1 MNLLI
6 LVACLL
12 IERYLHIGSA
22 LKRFSWFEGYLA
34 FLQTK
39 IRKDSPLSKG
49 YLAVVVAVLPL
60 FIPLLCLYV
69 LAVQYQLAL
78 SGIGLYF
85 ILLLYCFGPR
95 DLYDQLNLYFGAA
108 EEKDPEHMAYIYN
121 DITGSTLDNTDGS
134 SAKASARK
142 LTKTIFARAN
152 CGIFS
157 IVFWFWIG
165 GPLMVL
171 VYRLLCL
178 MASMV
183 AEGKEVSVPFA
194 YEATR
199 LYGWLNWIPARVTAL
214 LYSIAGGSQTY
225 SIWKKN
231 FWSGVSNS
239 DNILIETGVNSLP
252 KEKGLSSIEE
262 NQAAVV
268 LVDHALMIFVAIMFA
283 FTLGA
288 WLR

>member
-22 LKRFSWFEGYLA
+22 LKRFSWFEGYLS
-34 FLQTK
+34 FLQAK

-60 FIPLLCLYV
+60 LFVLLCLYI
-69 LAVQYQLAL
+69 LAVHYQLAL
-78 SGIGLYF
+78 SGIGLFF
-85 ILLLYCFGPR
+85 ILLLYCFGPS
-95 DLYDQLNLYFGAA
+95 DLYDQLNLYFRAV
-108 EEKDPEHMAYIYN
+108 EEKEPEHMAYIYE
-121 DITGSTLDNTDGS
+121 DITGTTLDNTDGS

-152 CGIFS
+152 CSIFS
-157 IVFWFWIG
+157 ILFWFWVG

-178 MASMV
+178 MASLV
-183 AEGKEVSVPFA
+183 AEGKEVSIPFA

-199 LYGWLNWIPARVTAL
+199 LYGWLNWMPARATAL
-214 LYSIAGGSQTY
+214 FYSIAGGSQAY
-225 SIWKKN
+225 AIWKKN

-239 DNILIETGVNSLP
+239 ENILTETGVNSLP
-252 KEKGLSSIEE
+252 TGKELSPIEE

-268 LVDHALMIFVAIMFA
+268 LVDHALMIFVGIMFA